1 MATGR
6 FASPVWPLR
15 NPVRGAGMLAA
26 FEAYSHPMRWWMTV
40 ITSVALG
47 LVVALTASVASLAFA
62 PPASA
67 AAPPHHDD
75 VATIG
80 SHASQLQFTLTPD
93 GSKAFV
99 PNEPNFAARTIE
111 HSPLLL
117 FLAATRATP
126 SDYQQFLAQAKAG
139 GYHVL
144 ALDYWNTGK
153 SVEKTCGRN
162 ADCYTALQ
170 QNRLTGAHPTAFSSV
185 SSNDSIVSR
194 LRNALGYLR
203 TADSHGGWQRYLHG
217 STINWRRI
225 VVAGHSQG
233 GGESAYIAHIHRVY
247 GALFFSSPVDTT
259 HGVSASWMKHR
270 GATPASRMY
279 AFVDRGDIFYDRIRG
294 SWKELGMNSFG
305 APADAASRV
314 PFSSHEVVSY
324 RDLGRPGQSHLR
336 TITDKTPRTPGGQP
350 AFSTVWRWMLA
361 QLYTPPTAAPQKPGV
376 IANS

>member
-1 MATGR
+1 
-6 FASPVWPLR
+6 
-15 NPVRGAGMLAA
+15 
-26 FEAYSHPMRWWMTV
+26 MTV
-40 ITSVALG
+40 TTSVALG
-47 LVVALTASVASLAFA
+47 LVVALTASIALLASA
-62 PPASA
+62 PPVSAAAPPVSA

-80 SHASQLQFTLTPD
+80 SHASQLQFTLTPA
-93 GSKAFV
+93 GRKAFN
-99 PNEPNFAARTIE
+99 PNEPNFAARTIK

-126 SDYQQFLAQAKAG
+126 SDYRRFLSQAKAG

-170 QNRLTGAHPTAFSSV
+170 RNRLTGADPSEFSSV

-194 LRNALGYLR
+194 LRNALSYLR
-203 TADSHGGWQRYLHG
+203 TTDSHGGWQRYLHG

-279 AFVDRGDIFYDRIRG
+279 AFVDRYDIFYNRIRG

-305 APADAASRV
+305 APADAASQA
-314 PFSSHEVVSY
+314 PYSSHEIVSY
-324 RDLGRPGQSHLR
+324 RDLGRPEQSHLR
-336 TITDKTPRTPGGQP
+336 TITDKTPRAADGQP
-350 AFSTVWRWMLA
+350 IFSTVWRWMLA
-361 QLYTPPTAAPQKPGV
+361 QLYTPPPAAPHKTGT